1 MLFTLKEMKNKLYIE
16 DYSFSHAPSSSWYN
30 EPTNFEWCR
39 SIDDDVKEIVTTNLF
54 SVDKYPEKKV
64 YGWLIEPPEYVSS
77 SYNFAKENYDKF
89 EKIFTY
95 DKELLNISEKFEFL
109 PIGGCWIEE
118 KDRFLHEKNKLVCTI
133 TSDKKS
139 LSGHRYRHEILNVV
153 NGIDLYGHGFK
164 SIDKKIDVLK
174 DYMFCVVVENQKMD
188 FLFTEK
194 LIDCFITGTIP
205 IYWGCPSIGDFF
217 NLDGI
222 LTFNNTEEFK
232 EIIENLS
239 TDLYHSKIE
248 SIKENFELCKNYLV
262 SDNHVYNKIKN
273 IN

>member
-1 MLFTLKEMKNKLYIE
+1 MLKEMKNKLYIE

-30 EPTNFEWCR
+30 QPNDFEWCR
-39 SIDDDVKEIVTTNLF
+39 SIGDDVKEIVITNLF
-54 SVDKYPEKKV
+54 SVSKYPKKKV
-64 YGWLIEPPEYVSS
+64 YGWLIEPPEFTPS
-77 SYNFAKENYDKF
+77 SYNFAKENYGKF

-95 DKELLNISEKFEFL
+95 DKELLNISEKFELL

-118 KDRFLHEKNKLVCTI
+118 KDRYIHEKNKLVCTI
-133 TSDKKS
+133 TSNKKT
-139 LSGHRYRHEILNVV
+139 LSGHRYRHEILNSTQKV
-153 NGIDLYGHGFK
+153 DLYGSGFI

-194 LIDCFITGTIP
+194 IIDCFVTGTIP
-205 IYWGCPSIGDFF
+205 IYWGCPSIGNFF

-222 LTFNNTEEFK
+222 LVFNTTNEFLT
-232 EIIENLS
+232 IIENLS
-239 TDLYHSKIE
+239 FELYQNKIKAV
-248 SIKENFELCKNYLV
+248 KENFELCKNYLV

-273 IN
+273 IK